1 MPKINLNLTIEAGFL
16 TENLVNWVYLKK
28 ILSQRMESLFP
39 PISDFGHFRQISG
52 AIVQF
57 RTLRS
62 VFGQLHAILNTPVR
76 FWTSSLDLARSD
88 VGRSCA
94 ISNDSGGFQLLDTNV
109 FFPILVTKAGRKK
122 QRLIWQRKSP
132 SWRHVFSNHMQR
144 IRCNVY
150 NFVLLLRSF
159 A

>member
-16 TENLVNWVYLKK
+16 TENLVNLSGIKK
-28 ILSQRMESLFP
+28 LGLFKENLITTYGKS
-39 PISDFGHFRQISG
+39 ISDFGHFRQISG

-62 VFGQLHAILNTPVR
+62 VFRQLLAILNTPVR

-132 SWRHVFSNHMQR
+132 SWRHVFSIHMQR
-144 IRCNVY
+144 IRCNV
-150 NFVLLLRSF
+150 L
-159 A
+159 

>member
-1 MPKINLNLTIEAGFL
+1 
-16 TENLVNWVYLKK
+16 
-28 ILSQRMESLFP
+28 MERLFP

-62 VFGQLHAILNTPVR
+62 VFGQLLAILNTPVR

-109 FFPILVTKAGRKK
+109 FFVLKKTTSLQAVTILVTKAGRKK
-122 QRLIWQRKSP
+122 QRLNWQRKSP
-132 SWRHVFSNHMQR
+132 SWRQVFSNHIQR

-150 NFVLLLRSF
+150 NFVLVLRSICVNCF
-159 A
+159 VI